1 MGIIQRLFCRRAG
14 KKECTAE
21 GQARD
26 GRLKTYNRAKGVR
39 GEKLAVK
46 YLKGQGYKILKR
58 NWRNPFGEVDIIA
71 SLGDTVAFIEVKLRT
86 SDDFG
91 TPSQAVNNARI
102 RRYINA
108 ARCYFSGREMDCTVR
123 FDIIEVE
130 GGKVNHIISAFE
142 A

>member
-1 MGIIQRLFCRRAG
+1 MGIIQRLFCRAG
-14 KKECTAE
+14 KKECAAE
-21 GQARD
+21 GQA
-26 GRLKTYNRAKGVR
+26 GGVQSKKYNMAKGAR

-46 YLKGQGYKILKR
+46 YLKRQGYKILKR

-91 TPSQAVNNARI
+91 TPSQAVNSARM